1 MTPDG
6 AKLYV
11 ACSRDDPGNA
21 TGTVRVYKVGATNP
35 DTVIAGF
42 PRQSPP
48 ALVAV
53 DADQRYVYVATSAAA
68 PVSGRVHVVD
78 ATTDNLLPQLFMPGG
93 TSNGLATSPTGAPYD
108 PCLLAIS
115 ADAGTVTLGD
125 PSPLSLP
132 QPRPPRVATT
142 IGLGS
147 GAGEHLAWST
157 VPFSRGRVEL
167 DSLVRPTV
175 TAKSVA
181 PGAALVRA
189 MYIRGDHLRPYQFE
203 VRLNPTLEAQANLKI
218 RKDQYDLV
226 MNIVNWFHPLG
237 VEVVT
242 RALRPRVVELEQADA
257 ELFPGY
263 TYPVYHNRGPVLPE
277 PVKSTVEV

>member
-1 MTPDG
+1 VTPDG
-6 AKLYV
+6 KKLYV

-35 DTVIAGF
+35 DTIIAGF
-42 PRQSPP
+42 PRQTPP
-48 ALVAV
+48 TLVVV
-53 DADQRYVYVATSAAA
+53 DADQRYVYVATSATA
-68 PVSGRVHVVD
+68 PASGRVHVVD
-78 ATTDNLLPQLFMPGG
+78 AATDKLLPQLFMPGG
-93 TSNGLATSPTGAPYD
+93 TSSGLATSPKGTAYD
-108 PCLLAIS
+108 PCLLAVS
-115 ADAGTVTLGD
+115 AEAGIVTLGD
-125 PSPLSLP
+125 PAPLRLA

-167 DSLVRPTV
+167 DSLVRPAV
-175 TAKSVA
+175 TARGIA

-218 RKDQYDLV
+218 RKDQYDLL

-242 RALRPRVVELEQADA
+242 RALRSRVVELEQAGA

-263 TYPVYHNRGPVLPE
+263 TYPVYHNRGPVLPQ
-277 PVKSTVEV
+277 PITSTSEV